1 MAGPEPNV
9 RVTEPFSRRET
20 LSGVA
25 SRDEESSVEV
35 AGYLG
40 GRPMPG
46 VDRGAISAVAT
57 AAERLFAFPRGD
69 CVDRPFELAFILGS
83 AFGAAV
89 SDCRRVSLL
98 VPFTTPVWDVGVL
111 TP

>member
-40 GRPMPG
+40 GLPMPG
-46 VDRGAISAVAT
+46 VDRRATSAAAAT
-57 AAERLFAFPRGD
+57 AETLLAFLRGD
-69 CVDRPFELAFILGS
+69 CVDRPFKDAFILVS
-83 AFGAAV
+83 AFGATV
-89 SDCRRVSLL
+89 SE
-98 VPFTTPVWDVGVL
+98 
-111 TP
+111 